1 MAFLVPVAVIASLLL
16 VIGCGGRTPD
26 PEPTPRSS
34 PVAPTQ
40 PVPTATPTPSP
51 APTAQPTPSPT
62 PSPTPTSI
70 PTPTATPTP
79 SATPTPTPEPRL
91 PRCEGL
97 EERGDALTQSVLETM
112 DGMSGW
118 GLSLVDLD
126 CEVSIHVMPGHGQ
139 YTASSGKIIVVTTVL
154 RAVQDGL
161 LDLEEYRP
169 HIEIVMSLSLD
180 IDADLLN
187 DLLTP
192 EQIATTLERAG
203 VSEASRF
210 EHSWRWAHMT
220 APDMARFWVS
230 LVRGRQ
236 LNEELTA
243 YVLDL
248 ATRPILGEAFWPFP
262 ADFGVEGYV
271 YGQKAGYW
279 TSPDPIGYRV
289 SAGFMRPGD
298 GSGEGYV
305 FAFLIRVA
313 DEDWASNWR
322 RPIFPIVLDFM
333 TAEMER
339 VP

>member
-1 MAFLVPVAVIASLLL
+1 M
-16 VIGCGGRTPD
+16 
-26 PEPTPRSS
+26 E
-34 PVAPTQ
+34 
-40 PVPTATPTPSP
+40 
-51 APTAQPTPSPT
+51 
-62 PSPTPTSI
+62 
-70 PTPTATPTP
+70 
-79 SATPTPTPEPRL
+79 
-91 PRCEGL
+91 
-97 EERGDALTQSVLETM
+97 
-112 DGMSGW
+112 GMSGW

-126 CEVSIHVMPGHGQ
+126 CEVSLDVMPGHGQ

-161 LDLEEYRP
+161 LDFEAFRP

-187 DLLTP
+187 DLVTP
-192 EQIATTLERAG
+192 EQIAETLERAG
-203 VSEASRF
+203 VSDASRF

-236 LNEELTA
+236 LDEALTA

-262 ADFGVEGYV
+262 ADFGVEGYT

-279 TSPDPIGYRV
+279 TSPVPIGYRV
-289 SAGFMRPGD
+289 SAGYMRPAD

-305 FAFLIRVA
+305 FAFLIRVEG
-313 DEDWASNWR
+313 EDWANNWR
-322 RPIFPIVLDFM
+322 RPIFPIVLDFL
-333 TAEMER
+333 TGEMER
-339 VP
+339 AP

>member
-1 MAFLVPVAVIASLLL
+1 MA
-16 VIGCGGRTPD
+16 
-26 PEPTPRSS
+26 
-34 PVAPTQ
+34 
-40 PVPTATPTPSP
+40 
-51 APTAQPTPSPT
+51 
-62 PSPTPTSI
+62 
-70 PTPTATPTP
+70 
-79 SATPTPTPEPRL
+79 PEPRL

-97 EERGDALTQSVLETM
+97 EERGESLRESVIETM

-126 CEVSIHVMPGHGQ
+126 CDVSIHVRPGHGQ

-161 LDLEEYRP
+161 LDLEEFRP

-187 DLLTP
+187 DLVAP
-192 EQIATTLERAG
+192 EQMAATLERAG

-236 LNEELTA
+236 LNEEFTA

-262 ADFGVEGYV
+262 ADFGVDGYV

-279 TSPDPIGYRV
+279 TSPVPIGYRV
-289 SAGFMRPGD
+289 SAGFMRPAD

-313 DEDWASNWR
+313 DDDWASNWR
-322 RPIFPIVLDFM
+322 RPIFPVVLDFM
-333 TAEMER
+333 TSEMER
-339 VP
+339 